1 MSRLNTFPLSLKV
14 RGRSIVIVGG
24 GEEALNKARLAIKT
38 TAQVVIVASHI
49 EEPLRAL
56 PVELRER
63 LFEPA
68 DLDNAAFVFIAGDGE
83 DGHRAAEEARRRGI
97 LVNVVDVPDQC
108 DFYTPSI
115 VERAPLTIAISSE
128 GKAPVLARRVRAQI
142 EALLAPGLGKLAAIA
157 GLMRHR
163 VEAVLPE
170 GPGRRRYYEALLSSE
185 AAADAANRSEAHGLA
200 EGEALLA
207 KHAEGQGAGSG
218 VVWLIGAGPGAADL
232 LTLRAQRILQQADV
246 IVHDQLVPD
255 AVVEMGRRD
264 AERICVGK
272 AKGHHSFT
280 QAQINT
286 LIVRLGQEGKVVA
299 RLKSGDPMVFGRAGE
314 EIAALREAGLR
325 YEIVPGVSAA
335 LAAAADTATPVT
347 LRKVSTGFVLATAH
361 GAEDSE
367 LQHWAAL
374 VGAGLSLALY
384 MGKSIASE
392 TAARLV
398 AHGAPA
404 DLPVGIV
411 VNAGRADKQAVR
423 LTLTELAQATPNM
436 PDGPAVLLVGAAI
449 AHGDWAQQDWIDV
462 ASAASAEFQAA

>member
-1 MSRLNTFPLSLKV
+1 MTRLNTFPLSLKV

-38 TAQVVIVASHI
+38 TAQVVIVAPYI

-63 LFEPA
+63 LFEPD
-68 DLDNAAFVFIAGDGE
+68 DLDNAAFVFIAGDDD
-83 DGHRAAEEARRRGI
+83 DGHRAAAEARRRGI

-170 GPGRRRYYEALLSSE
+170 GAVRRRYYEALLSSE
-185 AAADAANRSEAHGLA
+185 AAADAANRGEAHGLA

-207 KHAEGQGAGSG
+207 RHAQQQGAGSG

-246 IVHDQLVPD
+246 IVHDHLVPD

-264 AERICVGK
+264 AERILCR
-272 AKGHHSFT
+272 
-280 QAQINT
+280 QA
-286 LIVRLGQEGKVVA
+286 EGPS
-299 RLKSGDPMVFGRAGE
+299 LLHPGR
-314 EIAALREAGLR
+314 R
-325 YEIVPGVSAA
+325 
-335 LAAAADTATPVT
+335 
-347 LRKVSTGFVLATAH
+347 
-361 GAEDSE
+361 
-367 LQHWAAL
+367 
-374 VGAGLSLALY
+374 
-384 MGKSIASE
+384 SI
-392 TAARLV
+392 R
-398 AHGAPA
+398 
-404 DLPVGIV
+404 
-411 VNAGRADKQAVR
+411 
-423 LTLTELAQATPNM
+423 
-436 PDGPAVLLVGAAI
+436 
-449 AHGDWAQQDWIDV
+449 
-462 ASAASAEFQAA
+462 